1 MRDPSKIQLIV
12 GWVLVSKEHQREY
25 DDTITAINEV
35 SQELLDKEKVSC
47 IKYSEYAS
55 IYLLHPSMIKRD
67 LIKKLNWKVRTPE
80 GQPETKAPLLFVL
93 YMRGSSLPGMIPS
106 VIEPE
111 FIGAPQPLADD
122 DESPRKLESED
133 KGAMSPITSDEEEE
147 GGDNKNNNNED
158 DQDLVNPKKLV

>member
-12 GWVLVSKEHQREY
+12 GWVVVKKEYQDSVH
-25 DDTITAINEV
+25 AL
-35 SQELLDKEKVSC
+35 SQELLDREKVSV

-67 LIKKLNWKVRTPE
+67 LIKKLDWKVRTPE

-111 FIGAPQPLADD
+111 FIGAPQRLAGD

-133 KGAMSPITSDEEEE
+133 KGAMSPITSDEENHNEE
-147 GGDNKNNNNED
+147 DVVRR
-158 DQDLVNPKKLV
+158 LI